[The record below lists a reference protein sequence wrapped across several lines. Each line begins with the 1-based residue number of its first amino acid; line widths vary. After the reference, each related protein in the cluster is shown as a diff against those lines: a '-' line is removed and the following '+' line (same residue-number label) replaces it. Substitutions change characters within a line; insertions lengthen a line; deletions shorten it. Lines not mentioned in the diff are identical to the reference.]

1 MDKVFLYFLL
11 DVLLQL
17 LQQKCCCCS
26 AALLLQ
32 TLDLRNVKRNY
43 EKGTVAKC
51 GSETSESLVAAVVRL
66 LRVAVFNLELS
77 TNIREVK
84 QSAEKASTR
93 AFSLLKPTSAFTV
106 KYLRDYT

>member
-1 MDKVFLYFLL
+1 M
-11 DVLLQL
+11 
-17 LQQKCCCCS
+17 
-26 AALLLQ
+26 LLQ
-32 TLDLRNVKRNY
+32 TLVLRNVKRNY

-84 QSAEKASTR
+84 QSPEKAHTR
-93 AFSLLKPTSAFTV
+93 VSRLKIGAPMERVSV
-106 KYLRDYT
+106 

>member
-1 MDKVFLYFLL
+1 M
-11 DVLLQL
+11 
-17 LQQKCCCCS
+17 
-26 AALLLQ
+26 
-32 TLDLRNVKRNY
+32 
-43 EKGTVAKC
+43 
-51 GSETSESLVAAVVRL
+51 AAVVGR

>member
-1 MDKVFLYFLL
+1 MLSGITKKEPSQNAD
-11 DVLLQL
+11 Q
-17 LQQKCCCCS
+17 
-26 AALLLQ
+26 
-32 TLDLRNVKRNY
+32 RPR
-43 EKGTVAKC
+43 
-51 GSETSESLVAAVVRL
+51 SLVAAVVWR

-84 QSAEKASTR
+84 QSAEKAPTR